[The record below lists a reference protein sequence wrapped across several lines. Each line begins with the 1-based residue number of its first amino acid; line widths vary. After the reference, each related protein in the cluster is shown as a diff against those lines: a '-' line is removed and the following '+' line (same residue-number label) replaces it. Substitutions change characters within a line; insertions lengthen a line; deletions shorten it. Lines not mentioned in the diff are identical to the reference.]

1 MLDHLR
7 SIIDLTDHSQAK
19 GIRPA
24 IARAAAPGTD
34 KPAAASVVEVE
45 EAELADPVETE
56 LAELLLLTME
66 LDLLVGVA
74 ALEPE
79 SVTVVIVLRL
89 VAAAA
94 LYVVVL
100 KLHEC
105 TMSIASGVRLEL
117 SIA

>member
-1 MLDHLR
+1 
-7 SIIDLTDHSQAK
+7 
-19 GIRPA
+19 
-24 IARAAAPGTD
+24 
-34 KPAAASVVEVE
+34 
-45 EAELADPVETE
+45 
-56 LAELLLLTME
+56 ME